1 MLKKKK
7 IIERCQVKER
17 VLLEEYHHDINKLTY
32 INYYIYIYIYVHL
45 VLIIVD
51 GSIVFI
57 GQ

>member
-17 VLLEEYHHDINKLTY
+17 VLLEEYHQDINKLTY
-32 INYYIYIYIYVHL
+32 INYYIYIYVHL